1 MNKPIQPVFKKGT
14 IIQVG
19 TEQVE
24 ILRIYPPGHQYA
36 SYNRYFYL
44 IRSTDCGEDVWNEHI
59 LVEMA
64 AEYEAKKLNKLSQDP
79 KWELI
84 NP

>member
-1 MNKPIQPVFKKGT
+1 MNKLTQPVFKKGT

-36 SYNRYFYL
+36 TLTQYYYL
-44 IRSTDCGEDVWNEHI
+44 IKSTDFLGTDLWREEV
-59 LVEMA
+59 LVSIA
-64 AEYEAKKLNKLSQDP
+64 AEYDAQTDIDFCAKYFKNK
-79 KWELI
+79 
-84 NP
+84 